1 MSPAM
6 FAAASLSSLI
16 TKQPDGFKDLFCV
29 SAPVKARC
37 HSGRLELL
45 CEGMRAHRGMAW
57 RTAPFR
63 LIVSVTPYASPASK
77 SENAIYAKVQQSQ

>member
-16 TKQPDGFKDLFCV
+16 TKQPDGFNGKDLFCV
-29 SAPVKARC
+29 NAPVKARC
-37 HSGRLELL
+37 HSGRLELV

-57 RTAPFR
+57 RAAPFR
-63 LIVSVTPYASPASK
+63 PIVSGTPYASPA
-77 SENAIYAKVQQSQ
+77 